1 MLLKNLV
8 APVAVVLSLA
18 VNPVY
23 ASSWTVS
30 ATGIISRGYDFAGI
44 FGTSQDLTGIPYTL
58 TVTSDPS
65 LNANDSSDPPWSSDT
80 SGGSY
85 YGVYGSPSTI
95 TATVN
100 GQSFTR
106 TIDPNIRGILAGD
119 DSFGLNIQSVWNS
132 PLSFSAIQ
140 SANFGYSQNA
150 TDSQVGGRIDVS
162 NYANSFLSSG
172 GFDQSFTYAIQADD
186 TSSSYWSYMSVTNGQ
201 YGSFANFSGEIT
213 SISINPQVAVPI
225 PAAIWLFG
233 SCLVG
238 LFGFARRKST

>member
-8 APVAVVLSLA
+8 APVAVALSLA

-30 ATGIISRGYDFAGI
+30 ATGIISSGFDFAGI

-58 TVTSDPS
+58 TITSDPS
-65 LNANDSSDPPWSSDT
+65 LNADDSSDPPLISET
-80 SGGSY
+80 SGGNSF
-85 YGVYGSPSTI
+85 GVYGSPSTI

-106 TIDPNIRGILAGD
+106 TVDPNIRGILAGD
-119 DSFGLNIQSVWNS
+119 GGYGMNNQSVWLLPPS
-132 PLSFSAIQ
+132 YSSIT
-140 SANFGYSQNA
+140 SANYGYSQNA
-150 TDSQVGGRIDVS
+150 TDRVAGDIHVS
-162 NYANSFLSSG
+162 NDTNLFLSSSS
-172 GFDQSFTYAIQADD
+172 FDQSLTYAIQVGD
-186 TSSSYWSYMSVTNGQ
+186 TSSSYWIYESVINGD
-201 YGSFANFSGEIT
+201 YGSYSKFSGAIT
-213 SISINPQVAVPI
+213 SISINPEVTVPI